1 MTKYNQL
8 LKEQRETVEYMI
20 GKKYNFTSI
29 GKAINKDRTT
39 ISKEIKRNRY
49 VKSYFYDSFDPKG
62 ISEAVNKCPKLKE
75 KPYVCNSCLL
85 KNKCNKHKLY
95 YNASVAQ
102 KHYEETLVT
111 SRQGIDITPEIIDEI
126 EHAIVPLIKNKKQSV
141 NQVYSNHSDI
151 LYFSKVTFY
160 KYINIGV
167 FSLKNIDLPKKVS
180 YKPRK
185 KKDEAEEKQYKRK
198 LALLKGRTYND
209 YLDFI
214 LKHPNMNICEMD
226 TVEGNKESIK
236 VLLTIII
243 KETKFMF
250 IRLLDKKNVQSVN
263 FQIDLFKN
271 KLGIKLYS
279 KVFRIILTDNGSE
292 FFDPLHIEY
301 DYDTG
306 IKKTNVFYCK
316 PYSSWQKG
324 TIEKNHKYI
333 RDIFPTGTSFDD
345 MTKEQIQRLEDT
357 INNIPRDSLNGKTP
371 YELTLKKYPELI
383 KSLNCSY
390 IAPDEVCLTKK
401 AILGVKNEK

>member
-8 LKEQRETVEYMI
+8 LKEQRETIEYMI

-29 GKAINKDRTT
+29 GKVINKDRTT

-49 VKSYFYDSFDPKG
+49 VKSYFYDSFDSKG
-62 ISEAVNKCPKLKE
+62 ISEAVNKCPKLRE
-75 KPYVCNSCLL
+75 KPYVCNSCPF

-167 FSLKNIDLPKKVS
+167 FSLKNIDLPKKVT
-180 YKPRK
+180 YKQRK
-185 KKDEAEEKQYKRK
+185 KKAEADEKQYKRK
-198 LALLKGRTYND
+198 LALLKGRSYND
-209 YLDFI
+209 YLEFI

-243 KETKFMF
+243 KKTKFMF

-333 RDIFPTGTSFDD
+333 RDIFPKGTSFDD

>member
-8 LKEQRETVEYMI
+8 LKEQRETIEYMI
-20 GKKYNFTSI
+20 GKKHTFTSI

-39 ISKEIKRNRY
+39 IAKEVKRNRY
-49 VKSYFYDSFDPKG
+49 IKSYFYEAFDPKG
-62 ISEAVNKCPKLKE
+62 ISEAIKKCPKLQE
-75 KPYVCNSCLL
+75 KPYVCNVCPL
-85 KNKCNKHKLY
+85 KHKCNKHKLY
-95 YNASVAQ
+95 YNASIAQ
-102 KHYEETLVT
+102 KHYEETLVS
-111 SRQGIDITPEIIDEI
+111 SRQGVDITLEEIDEI
-126 EHAIVPLIKNKKQSV
+126 EHAIVPLIKDKKQSV
-141 NQVYSNHSDI
+141 NQVYNNHSDI

-160 KYINIGV
+160 KYVNIGV

-180 YKPRK
+180 YKVRK
-185 KKDEAEEKQYKRK
+185 KKDNTEETQYKRK
-198 LALLKGRTYND
+198 MALLKGRSYDD

-226 TVEGNKESIK
+226 TVEGNKQSSK

-243 KETKFMF
+243 KNTRFML

-263 FQIDLFKN
+263 YQFDLFKN

-301 DYDTG
+301 DYNTG
-306 IKKTNVFYCK
+306 SKKTNVFYCK

-324 TIEKNHKYI
+324 TIEKNHEFI
-333 RDIFPTGTSFDD
+333 RKIFPKGTSFDN
-345 MTKEQIQRLEDT
+345 MTSEQIQKLEDT

-371 YELTLKKYPELI
+371 YELTHKKYPELI

-390 IAPDEVCLTKK
+390 ISPDDVCLTKK
-401 AILGVKNEK
+401 AILEIK

>member
-8 LKEQRETVEYMI
+8 LKEQRETIEYMI

-49 VKSYFYDSFDPKG
+49 IKSYFYEPFDPKG
-62 ISEAVNKCPKLKE
+62 IIDAEAKCPKLKE
-75 KPYVCNSCLL
+75 KPYVCNSCPF
-85 KNKCNKHKLY
+85 KHKCNKHKLY

-102 KHYEETLVT
+102 KHYEETLIT

-160 KYINIGV
+160 KYVNIGV

-185 KKDEAEEKQYKRK
+185 KKDELEEKQYKRK

-209 YLDFI
+209 YLNFI

-226 TVEGNKESIK
+226 TVEGNKESVK

-263 FQIDLFKN
+263 FQIDLFKT

-333 RDIFPTGTSFDD
+333 RDIFPKGTSFDD

-390 IAPDEVCLTKK
+390 IAQDEVCLTKK
-401 AILGVKNEK
+401 AILGVNNEK

>member
-8 LKEQRETVEYMI
+8 LKEQRETIEYMI
-20 GKKYNFTSI
+20 TKKYNFTSI

-49 VKSYFYDSFDPKG
+49 VKSYYYDPFDPKG
-62 ISEAVNKCPKLKE
+62 IMEAEKKCLKLKD
-75 KPYVCNSCLL
+75 KPYVCNSCPF

-95 YNASVAQ
+95 YNASIAQ
-102 KHYEETLVT
+102 KHYEETLVA
-111 SRQGIDITPEIIDEI
+111 SRKGIDITPEFIDEI
-126 EHAIVPLIKNKKQSV
+126 EHAIIPLIKDKKQSV

-160 KYINIGV
+160 KYVNIGV

-185 KKDEAEEKQYKRK
+185 KKDESEEMQYKRK

-209 YLDFI
+209 YLNFV

-226 TVEGNKESIK
+226 TVEGSKESIK

-243 KETKFMF
+243 KETRFML

-263 FQIDLFKN
+263 YQFYLLKKN
-271 KLGIKLYS
+271 LGIKLYS
-279 KVFRIILTDNGSE
+279 KVFRIVLTDNGSE
-292 FFDPLHIEY
+292 FFDPLYIEY
-301 DYDTG
+301 DYETG

-333 RDIFPTGTSFDD
+333 RDIFPKGTSFDN
-345 MTKEQIQRLEDT
+345 MTPEQIQKLEDT
-357 INNIPRDSLNGKTP
+357 INNIPRDSLDGKTP

-390 IAPDEVCLTKK
+390 ISPDDVCLTKK
-401 AILGVKNEK
+401 AILEVNNKK

>member
-8 LKEQRETVEYMI
+8 LKEQRETIEYMI
-20 GKKYNFTSI
+20 GKKYSFTSI
-29 GKAINKDRTT
+29 GKIINKDRTT

-49 VKSYFYDSFDPKG
+49 LKSYFYDAFDAKG
-62 ISEAVNKCPKLKE
+62 INEAIKKCPKLQE
-75 KPYVCNSCLL
+75 KPYVCNTCPS

-95 YNASVAQ
+95 YNASIAQ

-111 SRQGIDITPEIIDEI
+111 SRKGIDITPEIIDEI
-126 EHAIVPLIKNKKQSV
+126 EHAIVPLIKDKKQSV

-160 KYINIGV
+160 KYVNIGV
-167 FSLKNIDLPKKVS
+167 FSLKNIDLPKKVI

-185 KKDEAEEKQYKRK
+185 KKDELEEKQYKRK
-198 LALLKGRTYND
+198 LSLLKGRTYND
-209 YLDFI
+209 YLNFV

-243 KETKFMF
+243 KDTKFML

-263 FQIDLFKN
+263 YQFNLFKK

-279 KVFRIILTDNGSE
+279 KVFRIVLTDNGSE

-301 DYDTG
+301 DYETG
-306 IKKTNVFYCK
+306 VKKTNVFYCK

-333 RDIFPTGTSFDD
+333 RDIFPKGTSFDD
-345 MTKEQIQRLEDT
+345 MTTEQIQKLEDT
-357 INNIPRDSLNGKTP
+357 INNIPRDSLDGKTP

-390 IAPDEVCLTKK
+390 IAPDDVCLTKK
-401 AILGVKNEK
+401 AILGVNNEK

>member
-8 LKEQRETVEYMI
+8 LKEQRETIEYMI

-198 LALLKGRTYND
+198 FALLKGRTYND

-371 YELTLKKYPELI
+371 YELTFKKYPELI

>member
-8 LKEQRETVEYMI
+8 LKEQRETIEYMI

-29 GKAINKDRTT
+29 GKVINKDRTT

-185 KKDEAEEKQYKRK
+185 KKDESLEKQYKRK

-226 TVEGNKESIK
+226 TVEGNKESVK

-333 RDIFPTGTSFDD
+333 RDIFPKGTSFDD

>member
-8 LKEQRETVEYMI
+8 LKEQRETIEYMI

-29 GKAINKDRTT
+29 GKVINKDRTT

-226 TVEGNKESIK
+226 TVEGNKESVK

-333 RDIFPTGTSFDD
+333 RDIFPKGTSFDD

>member
-8 LKEQRETVEYMI
+8 LKEQRETIEYMI

-29 GKAINKDRTT
+29 GKVINKDRTT

-111 SRQGIDITPEIIDEI
+111 SRQGIDITPQIIDEI

-185 KKDEAEEKQYKRK
+185 NKDEALEKQYKRK

-226 TVEGNKESIK
+226 TVEGNKESVK

-333 RDIFPTGTSFDD
+333 RDIFPKGTSFDD

>member
-8 LKEQRETVEYMI
+8 LKEQRETIEYMI

-29 GKAINKDRTT
+29 GKVINKDRTT

-250 IRLLDKKNVQSVN
+250 IRLLDKKIVQSVN

-333 RDIFPTGTSFDD
+333 RDIFPKGTSFDD
-345 MTKEQIQRLEDT
+345 MTPKQIQRLEDT

-383 KSLNCSY
+383 KSLNCSH

>member
-8 LKEQRETVEYMI
+8 LKEQRETIEYMI

-29 GKAINKDRTT
+29 GKVINKDRTT

-333 RDIFPTGTSFDD
+333 RDIFPKGTSFDD